1 MIPLKKVK
9 INMLFGKK
17 KKQKESESAL
27 LIRARHGRTIQYMTR
42 RDRASANETVI
53 AKDGVLNVVDNELVI
68 SCGNDIVFRGA
79 IEDIKAYELM
89 NLSGINL
96 VYEGESYV
104 AYYTKGIEN
113 K

>member
-1 MIPLKKVK
+1 
-9 INMLFGKK
+9 MLFGLFNKNKK
-17 KKQKESESAL
+17 TDKSESEQ
-27 LIRARHGRTIQYMTR
+27 LIRARHDRTIQYMTK
-42 RDRASANETVI
+42 RDRATSNETVI
-53 AKDGVLNVVDNELVI
+53 AKDGVLNVVEDELVI
-68 SCGNDIVFRGA
+68 SCGNDIVFRA
-79 IEDIKAYELM
+79 PVCELKAYELM